1 MRQIFTSKL
10 AKTEYTDI
18 NPQYLPINLTI
29 PIPFSEDIASIF
41 ADSMNFI
48 DYWTAVE
55 NPKLLSIKGI
65 SLSIVFGIPQTDMLR
80 FLSLIISIN
89 LQIPKWVPLPPMIYN

>member
-29 PIPFSEDIASIF
+29 PTPFSEDIASIF

-48 DYWTAVE
+48 DY
-55 NPKLLSIKGI
+55 
-65 SLSIVFGIPQTDMLR
+65 
-80 FLSLIISIN
+80 
-89 LQIPKWVPLPPMIYN
+89 